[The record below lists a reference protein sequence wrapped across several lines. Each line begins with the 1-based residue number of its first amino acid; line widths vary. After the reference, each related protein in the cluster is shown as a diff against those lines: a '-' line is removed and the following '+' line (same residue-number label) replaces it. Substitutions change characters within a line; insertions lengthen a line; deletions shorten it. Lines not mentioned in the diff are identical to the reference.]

1 MMPAMPHSST
11 RREFLALT
19 AASLI
24 PAQAASAETHQA
36 TGVKAGEI
44 SPNSAL
50 IWTRR
55 TKASLRRAD
64 GIESEEHVTLPPGTD
79 PATLEGSCPGA
90 AGEMRVIVSTAS
102 GKKVAAT
109 EWTAV
114 GPETD
119 FAHQFPIPSL
129 TPDTAYKYIVETR
142 ASSKIDG
149 SLSGAFRTAPPED
162 ANAAVDFAMI
172 SCQKYEKR
180 DDAQG
185 YHLYDAL
192 RKFAPHYYLSVGDNV
207 YYDSDYPVVNSTAIA
222 RHHWHRMFSLPRVAE
237 CTRMVPGYWM
247 KDDHDSYSNDDWPGF
262 IDKKMLPFTWEQGL
276 RIFPEQVPLGPK
288 SYRTFRWG
296 RALEIFL
303 LEGRDFRS
311 ANNLPDGPTKTI
323 WGEVQKEWLK
333 HSVASSKAHWKIIV
347 SPTPVIGPDR
357 GNKHDNHANDAF
369 TQEGKEIRKWV
380 AENTRHDTFFFNGDR
395 HWQYHSV
402 DPSTKVEEFSCGA
415 ASDAHAS
422 GSPGADPAYH
432 RFHRMLGGFI
442 AVNVRPE
449 GGTCRIVIEHRDV
462 HGNKVYGQTREKK
475 V

>member
-222 RHHWHRMFSLPRVAE
+222 RSTRRVE
-237 CTRMVPGYWM
+237 
-247 KDDHDSYSNDDWPGF
+247 
-262 IDKKMLPFTWEQGL
+262 
-276 RIFPEQVPLGPK
+276 
-288 SYRTFRWG
+288 
-296 RALEIFL
+296 
-303 LEGRDFRS
+303 
-311 ANNLPDGPTKTI
+311 
-323 WGEVQKEWLK
+323 KEL
-333 HSVASSKAHWKIIV
+333 S
-347 SPTPVIGPDR
+347 R
-357 GNKHDNHANDAF
+357 
-369 TQEGKEIRKWV
+369 
-380 AENTRHDTFFFNGDR
+380 
-395 HWQYHSV
+395 
-402 DPSTKVEEFSCGA
+402 
-415 ASDAHAS
+415 
-422 GSPGADPAYH
+422 
-432 RFHRMLGGFI
+432 
-442 AVNVRPE
+442 
-449 GGTCRIVIEHRDV
+449 
-462 HGNKVYGQTREKK
+462 
-475 V
+475 